1 MPDAR
6 RNRNQP
12 APLQGSL
19 PGFEAPGKPTDRLFL
34 ALFPGADDAARL
46 SRQASAL
53 REQFGLTGKLLA
65 PERLHVTLHHLGDH
79 VGLREDIVSAARRA
93 ADTVRLP
100 PVEVAFDQAMS
111 FTTHRDTHPLVLCSG
126 RPQEA
131 LRQLWQTLDLALQRA
146 ACPKPRSGT
155 FTPHMTLL
163 YDRERTPVQAVEPLA
178 WTAREFVLVHSL
190 LGQTKHI
197 VLGRWPL
204 R

>member
-19 PGFEAPGKPTDRLFL
+19 PGFEAPQAPTDRLFL
-34 ALFPGADDAARL
+34 ALFPSADDAARL

-53 REQFGLTGKLLA
+53 REQFGLAGKLLA

-79 VGLREDIVSAARRA
+79 VGLREDTVDAARRA

-111 FTTHRDTHPLVLCSG
+111 FATHRGTHPLVLCSG
-126 RPQEA
+126 RPHEA

-163 YDRERTPVQAVEPLA
+163 YDRERMPVQVVKPLA
-178 WTAREFVLVHSL
+178 WTAHEFVLVHSL

>member
-1 MPDAR
+1 MSGAR
-6 RNRNQP
+6 QNPP

-19 PGFEAPGKPTDRLFL
+19 PGFDPPQRPTDRLFL
-34 ALFPGADDAARL
+34 GLFPDAADAARL
-46 SRQASAL
+46 SQQALSL
-53 REQFGLTGKLLA
+53 RERFGLAGHLLA
-65 PERLHVTLHHLGDH
+65 PERLHVTLLHLGDH
-79 VGLREDIVSAARRA
+79 VGLREDIVSAARRG

-111 FTTHRDTHPLVLCSG
+111 FATHRGTHPLVLCSG
-126 RPQEA
+126 QSHEA

-146 ACPKPRSGT
+146 ACPKPRSGS

-163 YDRERTPVQAVEPLA
+163 YDRERMPVQAVEPLA

-190 LGQTKHI
+190 LGQTRHI